1 MPLNCVLRRFAFL
14 RANTVRPYGAMAIC
28 GRFVKHPYNQIQP
41 TKNAPRN
48 RFGGHFYVTFDGTEL
63 RFIALFAKQS
73 VNFIRGI

>member
-41 TKNAPRN
+41 TKKAPETVSGGIFMSLLMERN
-48 RFGGHFYVTFDGTEL
+48 Y
-63 RFIALFAKQS
+63 AL
-73 VNFIRGI
+73 